1 MPIDWGRTASVGGP
15 DPWRPSRSAPT
26 TSVQS
31 IRLGFLGDRPFRYG
45 NHLFGLLDFLGFP
58 WILSSESSLF
68 NGLRGIF
75 AGEIVLAPFRPAAE
89 GVPERAPA
97 FLAFRSARL
106 LI

>member
-1 MPIDWGRTASVGGP
+1 MAMPIDWGRTASVGGP

-68 NGLRGIF
+68 NGY
-75 AGEIVLAPFRPAAE
+75 AGFSLDHFSSRFFPINFPH
-89 GVPERAPA
+89 
-97 FLAFRSARL
+97 
-106 LI
+106 